1 MNEIISEL
9 EMISAIVQKTFG
21 NLSPVQINWKS
32 SGESWSVGQ
41 CFEHLIKSN
50 ELLYDKFDEIADGK
64 QKHSP
69 LEKFSPFS
77 GLFGNLLIGSLKKDA
92 RKFKAP
98 TQKIVPPS
106 EIDPHIIEIFAGH
119 QAELIGKIK
128 KLELTDCRKIKITSP
143 YMKFVTYRLS
153 DGFAIVVEHEKRH
166 FRQAERATKE
176 SGFPH

>member
-1 MNEIISEL
+1 MNEIISDL
-9 EMISAIVQKTFG
+9 ETISADVQDAFG
-21 NLSPVQINWKS
+21 NLSPTQINWKTS
-32 SGESWSVGQ
+32 DESWSVGQ

-64 QKHSP
+64 HNHSP
-69 LEKFSPFS
+69 LEKFSPLS
-77 GLFGNLLIGSLKKDA
+77 GFFGNLLIGSMKKDA

-128 KLELTDCRKIKITSP
+128 KLETTDCRKIKITSP

-153 DGFAIVVEHEKRH
+153 GGFAIIVEHEKRH
-166 FRQAERATKE
+166 FRQAERVMKE
-176 SGFPH
+176 GGFPH